1 MYRSYTYRQNCGQS
15 DFLIKSSQQRLG
27 DGVDADMAHD
37 ATSIQQSAEWG
48 MAQFQASLPRVTD
61 KIKFEVDGERRILL
75 RTFVHLFNF
84 RTNCVGCNQI
94 RSVFMPHLEAEW
106 FNVETM
112 FADNE

>member
-48 MAQFQASLPRVTD
+48 MAQFQASFPQYTAKSNLKSIVS
-61 KIKFEVDGERRILL
+61 IGS
-75 RTFVHLFNF
+75 
-84 RTNCVGCNQI
+84 C
-94 RSVFMPHLEAEW
+94 
-106 FNVETM
+106 
-112 FADNE
+112 